1 MIRLVATGFNVQPL
15 VDELSAHP
23 ELWNEHRQRLNGPHS
38 EVSDIWCR
46 FNPIENFDAAN
57 PAAFV
62 DEHVPQWYPAVEKI
76 PSVKQLCEDISQ
88 KTGET
93 NLLGVLIT
101 RIPAGGEV
109 KPHTDSGWHAAV
121 TTKYAV
127 QLAGNFEQS
136 FYVEGNELRTQTGD
150 LFTFRNDLIH
160 GVRNPSKEDRM
171 TLISCWR
178 NPENE
183 D

>member
-15 VDELSAHP
+15 VSELAAHP

-38 EVSDIWCR
+38 EVSDIWVR
-46 FNPIENFDAAN
+46 FNPVENFDPAN

-62 DEHVPQWYPAVEKI
+62 DEHVPEWYPGSELI
-76 PSVKQLCEDISQ
+76 PSVKTLCDEIG
-88 KTGET
+88 KETGET
-93 NLLGVLIT
+93 DLLGVLIT
-101 RIPAGGEV
+101 KIPAGGEV
-109 KPHTDSGWHAAV
+109 KAHTDSGWHAAV

-150 LFTFRNDLIH
+150 LFTFDNSKTH
-160 GVRNPSKEDRM
+160 GVLNPSKEDRI

-178 NPENE
+178 NQ
-183 D
+183 